1 MDGKIYLQAE
11 SGMLEKTGFKG
22 RQIGL
27 KPVFLTAGKE
37 RTFTFVLVEKNGTV
51 TDGQKK
57 ALSAGNLVYSS
68 ECGILPQPFWK
79 L

>member
-27 KPVFLTAGKE
+27 KPVILTARKE

-68 ECGILPQPFWK
+68 ECGILQQPFWK

>member
-27 KPVFLTAGKE
+27 KPVFVTVGKG
-37 RTFTFVLVEKNGTV
+37 RTFTFVMAEKNGKV

-57 ALSAGNLVYSS
+57 ALSAGSLVYSS
-68 ECGILPQPFWK
+68 ECGILQQPFCK